1 MAASA
6 VMSQPRNSRKPII
19 SMSNIAVRTTTVCK
33 GFGLGESRTEV
44 LKEVNFEAR
53 MGELLMLVGPSGCGK
68 TTLLS
73 VIAGTLSIDQ
83 GEVEVF
89 NSPLHRLDKQA
100 VTQFR
105 AANIGFIF
113 QQYNLIPTLNCI
125 ENVSVPL
132 RIQGASATA
141 AESKAAQM
149 LEIVGLGN
157 RMHHRP
163 SLLSGGQQQRVAIAR
178 ALVHDPRLIICD
190 EPTAALDRENG
201 IKVMEILK
209 NVAAK
214 PDRCVVIVTHDNR
227 IFKYADRMTHMEDGR
242 IYRTDRSQAAAL
254 QEH

>member
-1 MAASA
+1 M
-6 VMSQPRNSRKPII
+6 K
-19 SMSNIAVRTTTVCK
+19 NIAVKTNTVCK
-33 GFGLGESRTEV
+33 GFGEGEARTEV

-73 VIAGTLSIDQ
+73 VIAGTLATER

-89 NSPLHRLDKQA
+89 NSPLHRMDKKA

-132 RIQGASATA
+132 RIQGAKATVAEKRA
-141 AESKAAQM
+141 AEM
-149 LEIVGLGN
+149 LETVGLGK
-157 RMHHRP
+157 RMHHHP
-163 SLLSGGQQQRVAIAR
+163 NMLSGGQQQRVAIAR

-190 EPTAALDRENG
+190 EPTAALDSENG
-201 IKVMEILK
+201 QKVMEILK
-209 NVAAK
+209 KAAAK
-214 PDRCVVIVTHDNR
+214 PDRCVIIVTHDNR
-227 IFKYADRMTHMEDGR
+227 IFKYADRVTHMEDGR
-242 IYRTDRSQAAAL
+242 INRTDSGDTIAQ
-254 QEH
+254 HN

>member
-1 MAASA
+1 M
-6 VMSQPRNSRKPII
+6 MK
-19 SMSNIAVRTTTVCK
+19 IAVKTTGVNK
-33 GFGLGESRTEV
+33 GFGTGEARTEV
-44 LKEVNFEAR
+44 LKQVDFEAR

-73 VIAGTLSIDQ
+73 VIAGTLGVDR

-89 NSPLHRLDKQA
+89 GSTLHSMSKPA

-105 AANIGFIF
+105 SEHIGFIF

-132 RIQGASATA
+132 RIRGEKAVTAEKKA
-141 AESKAAQM
+141 AEM
-149 LEIVGLGN
+149 LDVVGLGT

-163 SLLSGGQQQRVAIAR
+163 NMLSGGQQQRVAIAR
-178 ALVHDPRLIICD
+178 ALVHEPKLIICD
-190 EPTAALDRENG
+190 EPTAALDSENG
-201 IKVMEILK
+201 QKVMEILK

-214 PDRCVVIVTHDNR
+214 PDRCVIIVTHDNR

-242 IYRTDRSQAAAL
+242 IEHTDT
-254 QEH
+254 EHFIRQQHN